1 MVRGV
6 TTRTLPTTSV
16 APYKLAHAV
25 LRTAHLDESI
35 AYYRALL
42 SARVV
47 FEQRPFGAGLTYDEE
62 HHRIALL
69 AVPEAVPSDVGT
81 VPGMTVAD
89 ANGADLSAVTF
100 AAAPGLEHLAFTFD
114 SLGSLLATYVRVR
127 DDHGIRPVFCINHGP
142 TVSLYFED
150 PDGHRTELQIDTM
163 PMELADEYARSA
175 VNAANPLGWPFDPDE
190 LVARYQAGEP
200 LTELLSIGREHAPAV

>member
-1 MVRGV
+1 MRV
-6 TTRTLPTTSV
+6 RTLPTTSV

-47 FEQRPFGAGLTYDEE
+47 FEQRPFGAGLTYDQE

-69 AVPEAVPSDVGT
+69 AVPEAVRSDLGT
-81 VPGMTVAD
+81 VSGMEVVD
-89 ANGADLSAVTF
+89 AQGADLAGLAF

-114 SLGSLLATYVRVR
+114 SLGSLLATYVRAR
-127 DDHGIRPVFCINHGP
+127 DDHGIRPIYCINHGP
-142 TVSLYFED
+142 TISFYFED
-150 PDGHRTELQIDTM
+150 PDGHKTELQIDTM
-163 PMELADEYARSA
+163 PMELADEYAQSA
-175 VNAANPLGWPFDPDE
+175 VHAANPLGWPFDPDE
-190 LVARYQAGEP
+190 LVARYEAGEP
-200 LTELLSIGREHAPAV
+200 LAELLSIGREQVSAV